1 MDFFDGTAGKRQRLP
16 QGLAIS
22 TPPNPNPTS
31 LAPGRDAAIRASQ
44 GYFVQLV
51 KLLSEV
57 TGGDII
63 KSILFISIVHANTEI
78 IRRMDNSSHAFA
90 AAEGTPP
97 DEMRQPVSV
106 YALAK
111 GLGMP
116 YETTR
121 RYVARLIE
129 EGLCVKV
136 PGGIIAP
143 SSVLSTPRMAA
154 LSSRHYAH
162 IMKFVGMVNQFTVQ

>member
-1 MDFFDGTAGKRQRLP
+1 MTQVLAVSADQTLP
-16 QGLAIS
+16 PI
-22 TPPNPNPTS
+22 P
-31 LAPGRDAAIRASQ
+31 LAPGRGAAIRASE

-51 KLLSEV
+51 KLLSEL

-78 IRRMDNSSHAFA
+78 LRRMDASAHAFA
-90 AAEGTPP
+90 VAEGTPP

-111 GLGMP
+111 SLSMP

-121 RYVARLIE
+121 RYVARLVE
-129 EGLCVKV
+129 EGLCIKVVGGILV
-136 PGGIIAP
+136 PG
-143 SSVLSTPRMAA
+143 SVLSTPRMAILA
-154 LSSRHYAH
+154 TRHYAH
-162 IMKFVGMVNQFTVQ
+162 IMKFVGMVNQVSER

>member
-1 MDFFDGTAGKRQRLP
+1 MKVSHLTQVQA
-16 QGLAIS
+16 AAAV
-22 TPPNPNPTS
+22 PTS
-31 LAPGRDAAIRASQ
+31 ISRGRDAALRASE
-44 GYFVQLV
+44 GYFVQIV

-57 TGGDII
+57 TGGDLV
-63 KSILFISIVHANTEI
+63 KGILFISIIHANTEI
-78 IRRMDNSSHAFA
+78 LRRMDASSHAFTTTD
-90 AAEGTPP
+90 GMPP

-121 RYVARLIE
+121 RYVARLID

-136 PGGIIAP
+136 QGKGGIIVP
-143 SSVLSTPRMAA
+143 GSVLANPRMVT
-154 LSSRHYAH
+154 LSNRHYAQ
-162 IMKFVGMVNQFTVQ
+162 IMKFVGMVNQYSRM